1 MNEYLKTC
9 FFADKLFNEYF
20 DNYIFRKNVL
30 EIMNLDI
37 NTQNKNEY
45 NEISM
50 LHHTYFYKKLR
61 LIYDRFGNHLFNN
74 YCCNVILNNL
84 NDLNEYIGEE
94 DYEIIISMY
103 MNIFEFEKE
112 KENEKI
118 KRKDIIRNIM
128 LKSKYLCMDLINN
141 ILEHLYEI

>member
-45 NEISM
+45 N
-50 LHHTYFYKKLR
+50 
-61 LIYDRFGNHLFNN
+61 
-74 YCCNVILNNL
+74 
-84 NDLNEYIGEE
+84 
-94 DYEIIISMY
+94 
-103 MNIFEFEKE
+103 
-112 KENEKI
+112 
-118 KRKDIIRNIM
+118 
-128 LKSKYLCMDLINN
+128 
-141 ILEHLYEI
+141 

>member
-1 MNEYLKTC
+1 MNNDNNEYLKTCFFTDKLFNEYFDNYIFRKNVLETMNLDVNTQNNNKYNKISILHMNEYLKTC

-50 LHHTYFYKKLR
+50 LHH
-61 LIYDRFGNHLFNN
+61 IY
-74 YCCNVILNNL
+74 
-84 NDLNEYIGEE
+84 
-94 DYEIIISMY
+94 
-103 MNIFEFEKE
+103 IF
-112 KENEKI
+112 I
-118 KRKDIIRNIM
+118 K
-128 LKSKYLCMDLINN
+128 SYV
-141 ILEHLYEI
+141 